1 MTGLPSSSIQYLVP
15 SALVIRVGRSVAG
28 VGLRAARCAG
38 SSGGGGLGLR
48 AVVDGV
54 VVDGDVAVTVG
65 GGGLDLAAMVDAVA
79 GGT

>member
-1 MTGLPSSSIQYLVP
+1 MP
-15 SALVIRVGRSVAG
+15 SALVIRVGVAGAG
-28 VGLRAARCAG
+28 VGLRTARCAG

-54 VVDGDVAVTVG
+54 DVDGDVAVTVG
-65 GGGLDLAAMVDAVA
+65 GGGFDLAAMVDAVA